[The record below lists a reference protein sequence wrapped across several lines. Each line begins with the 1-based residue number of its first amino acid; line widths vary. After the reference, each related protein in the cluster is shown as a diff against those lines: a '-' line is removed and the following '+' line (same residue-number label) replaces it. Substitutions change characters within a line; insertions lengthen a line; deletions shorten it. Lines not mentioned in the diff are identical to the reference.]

1 MEFTQKLEKG
11 QEVINGIIERVW
23 EDQNFKNK
31 FMNTPQD
38 AIEEFTGKKF
48 NLKDNMSIEV
58 EDQSDPNI
66 VYLNIPKKV
75 ELEDL
80 ELTDEELE
88 TVSGGDFGASVLAGI
103 VAYVLIEVAEG
114 IYEGLTN

>member
-11 QEVINGIIERVW
+11 QDVINGMIERAW
-23 EDQNFKNK
+23 QDESFKNK
-31 FMNTPQD
+31 FINSPQE

-48 NLKDNMSIEV
+48 NLKEDKTITV
-58 EDQSDPNI
+58 EDQTDPNV
-66 VYLNIPKKV
+66 VYINIPRKV
-75 ELEDL
+75 EVGNL

-103 VAYVLIEVAEG
+103 VAYVVIEVAEG